1 MKLDKVRIEE
11 FKSIKALTV
20 DLHELTCFVGKNES
34 GKSAILEAISY
45 LNFTKY
51 KLKIDLTNKTSSK
64 YERDEFPIIKGYFL
78 ISEEESEMIYNLFT
92 HKATGHEETKK
103 IFKWLRVTIK
113 SDKIEDIEFE
123 LLHGNNKGTSLK
135 EIFNSSSGNTL
146 NAQQKLNQL
155 NVNRNKIFNEVIPQI
170 ELFTSDELTL
180 APITLAQYQQKQ
192 GSYQSFKRL
201 FEIANLNNIETLA
214 ANPQKFRH
222 KLRMAERVLTKIL
235 RKAYKQDDSLEV
247 KLDYHGDKFIISFE
261 DDSDRPYDLT
271 ERSLGF
277 QYFFAFLINKTY
289 FNKIDKRKHIFLLD
303 EPGNNLHPEGARNL
317 VNVLEDIAET
327 DQVLYSTHNPF
338 LAFRKKPDN
347 LILVKKS
354 GTKGTELLT
363 KVYTNK
369 YQILRKE
376 LGLILNDSFL
386 VNDINLVVEGNAD
399 KWILH
404 YVIHED
410 DDFEPLTW
418 THIFSADTASEIIP
432 SVRYL
437 SNLGLKG
444 VVLLDSDDAGNKE
457 IKKPKFKKYIL
468 EPKEWS
474 HLTLDEVFNDGEK
487 RTIEDMLLHQKYVEA
502 YNEYYKE
509 EDAVEW
515 NEPFKPLVISKY
527 SLPILDQINTH
538 FKQHADGGIN
548 KIAILR
554 KFTELNPYDTNMGFY
569 KKLKELLLVI
579 QERVMKL
586 NA

>member
-1 MKLDKVRIEE
+1 MILDKVRIED

-20 DLHELTCFVGKNES
+20 DLHNLTCFVGKNES

-51 KLKIDLTNKTSSK
+51 KLKIDNTNKTSSK

-78 ISEEESEMIYNLFT
+78 INEDESEELYSLFS
-92 HKATGHEETKK
+92 HKMTEQEGTKK
-103 IFKWLRVTIK
+103 IFKWLRITIK
-113 SDKIEDIEFE
+113 SNKLEEIEFE
-123 LLHGNNKGTSLK
+123 LLHGNNKGASLK
-135 EIFNSSSGNTL
+135 EIFNSSAGNTL
-146 NAQQKLNQL
+146 NAQQKLSQL
-155 NVNRNKIFNEVIPQI
+155 NAKRNKILNEIIPHI

-192 GSYQSFKRL
+192 GSYQSFNRL
-201 FEIANLNNIETLA
+201 FEIANLNNIDTLA

-235 RKAYKQDDSLEV
+235 KKAYKQDGSLDV

-317 VNVLEDIAET
+317 VEVLEDISLT

-338 LAFRKKPDN
+338 LTFRKKPDN
-347 LILVKKS
+347 LILVKKT
-354 GTKGTELLT
+354 GVKGTELLT

-386 VNDINLVVEGNAD
+386 VNDVNLVVEGNAD

-457 IKKPKFKKYIL
+457 IKKPKFKQYIL

-474 HLTLDEVFNDGEK
+474 HLTLDEVFKDGEK
-487 RTIEDMLLHQKYVEA
+487 RTMEDMLLHQKYVEA

-515 NEPFKPLVISKY
+515 NVPFTPLVISKY
-527 SLPILDQINTH
+527 SLPILDQINAH

>member
-1 MKLDKVRIEE
+1 MILDKVRIED

-45 LNFTKY
+45 LNFAKY
-51 KLKIDLTNKTSSK
+51 KLKIEVTNKTSSK
-64 YERDEFPIIKGYFL
+64 YERDEFPTIKGYFTL
-78 ISEEESEMIYNLFT
+78 ENQESEELHKLFGQKPKNENKT
-92 HKATGHEETKK
+92 SKP
-103 IFKWLRVTIK
+103 FKWLRITIK
-113 SDKIEDIEFE
+113 SNKVDDIDFE
-123 LLHGNNKGTSLK
+123 LLHGNNKGIDLVSVNNANASNNL
-135 EIFNSSSGNTL
+135 NS
-146 NAQQKLNQL
+146 QQRINQL
-155 NVNRNKIFNEVIPQI
+155 NAIRNKVLNEVIPSI

-192 GSYQSFKRL
+192 GSYQSFNRL

-214 ANPQKFRH
+214 GNPQKFRH
-222 KLRMAERVLTKIL
+222 KLRMAERVLTEIL
-235 RKAYKQDDSLEV
+235 KKAYKQDGSLDV

-317 VNVLEDIAET
+317 VEVLEDIAQT
-327 DQVLYSTHNPF
+327 DQVIYSTHNPF

-347 LILVKKS
+347 LILVRKT
-354 GTKGTELLT
+354 GAKGTELLT

-437 SNLGLKG
+437 SNLDLKG

-457 IKKPKFKKYIL
+457 IKKPKFVKYIL
-468 EPKEWS
+468 TPKEWS
-474 HLTLDEVFNDGEK
+474 HLTLDEVFKDGEK
-487 RTIEDMLLHQKYVEA
+487 RTIEDMLLQQKFVEA
-502 YNEYYKE
+502 YNEYYVE
-509 EDAVEW
+509 EDAIEW
-515 NEPFKPLVISKY
+515 NEPFKPLSISKN
-527 SLPILDQINTH
+527 SLPILDQINPH
-538 FKQHADGGIN
+538 FKKYAEGGIN
-548 KIAILR
+548 KIAVLR
-554 KFTELNPYDTNMGFY
+554 KFTKLYPYDTNMEFY
-569 KKLKELLLVI
+569 KDLKTLLLII

>member
-1 MKLDKVRIEE
+1 MILDKVRIED

-20 DLHELTCFVGKNES
+20 DLHNLTCFVGKNES

-51 KLKIDLTNKTSSK
+51 KLKIDNTNKTSSK

-78 ISEEESEMIYNLFT
+78 INEDESEELYSLFS
-92 HKATGHEETKK
+92 HKMTEQEGTKK
-103 IFKWLRVTIK
+103 IFKWLRITIK
-113 SDKIEDIEFE
+113 SNKLEEIEFE
-123 LLHGNNKGTSLK
+123 LLHGNNKGASLK
-135 EIFNSSSGNTL
+135 EIFNSSTGNTL
-146 NAQQKLNQL
+146 NAQQKLSQL
-155 NVNRNKIFNEVIPQI
+155 NAKRNKILYEIIPHI

-192 GSYQSFKRL
+192 GSYQSFNRL
-201 FEIANLNNIETLA
+201 FEIANLNNIDTLA

-235 RKAYKQDDSLEV
+235 KKAYKQDGSLDV

-317 VNVLEDIAET
+317 VEVLEDISQT

-338 LAFRKKPDN
+338 LTFRKKPDN
-347 LILVKKS
+347 LILVKKT
-354 GTKGTELLT
+354 GVKGTELLT

-386 VNDINLVVEGNAD
+386 VNDVNLVVEGNAD

-457 IKKPKFKKYIL
+457 IKKPKFKQYIL

-474 HLTLDEVFNDGEK
+474 HLTLDEVFKDGEK
-487 RTIEDMLLHQKYVEA
+487 RTIEDMLLNQKYVEA

-515 NEPFKPLVISKY
+515 NVPFTPLVISKY
-527 SLPILDQINTH
+527 SLPILDQINAH